1 MHKFEKIS
9 LYTSTMLHFFVQ
21 HAYMYK
27 LISTCIL
34 IQIPVVNL
42 RYQRTQNADRW
53 IDHRPTGIV
62 PTGTILQ
69 PRTQPHKRT
78 IRKLTNPK
86 DFVTRSSRYCL
97 LSQEQDADGD
107 LETKLYK
114 VIIQGPFQFN
124 FTSENCIFLLSL
136 HVAGR
141 CIADLWRRGA
151 DSI

>member
-1 MHKFEKIS
+1 MCIC
-9 LYTSTMLHFFVQ
+9 
-21 HAYMYK
+21 K
-27 LISTCIL
+27 LIFTCIL
-34 IQIPVVNL
+34 IQIPVVNP
-42 RYQRTQNADRW
+42 RYQRVQNTDRW
-53 IDHRPTGIV
+53 INHHPTGIV

-86 DFVTRSSRYCL
+86 DFVARSSRYCL
-97 LSQEQDADGD
+97 LSQEQNVDGE

-114 VIIQGPFQFN
+114 V
-124 FTSENCIFLLSL
+124 SSVSALLRRIAFL